1 LREASR
7 AAAHA
12 IWRAALAAGNVGP
25 LVDRALGR
33 LSVDPSHPSWRHVFV
48 FGCGKASGAM
58 AAAVERT
65 LGRRITE
72 GLVVVKDGYT
82 VPTARVVLRE
92 AGHPVPDA
100 RGQAAAEEIVRRVRP
115 AGADD
120 AVLFLVSG
128 GGSALTPAP
137 VRPITLAEKQET
149 TRLLLGAGATI
160 NELNAVRKH
169 VSLFKGGQLARA
181 AAPATLISLILSDV
195 IGDPLDVIAS
205 GPTAPDPTTFAEAL
219 AVLERRG
226 VGYLVSNAVRARLE
240 AGARGEVEET
250 PKPGDRAFERV
261 TNVVIGNNA
270 LVVAAAAVGG
280 WALLARARESI
291 VVPPAAPP
299 APTGPTA
306 TTSPT
311 PSTASTI
318 STNLH
323 PQRVASHLDTLGW
336 TIQLAAYAS
345 LDKALAHADRLA
357 ADAGVPAL
365 VTPAPQSGNG
375 PVWYRVLAGSYATR
389 AAAGSARAGLWRRG
403 IAGEGVGDLL
413 LAPYSYHAPA
423 GASLDTL
430 RRRGL
435 PAVRWSN
442 GVILLGAFEAPEQA
456 AYTQAALK
464 RAGVR
469 ANLLPRMGA
478 GGGGPP

>member
-1 LREASR
+1 MGGLEGPPNPPDRSSR
-7 AAAHA
+7 PGEPGARLVPPNPPERSSRRGEAAARLDAQA
-12 IWRAALAAGNVGP
+12 IWRAALAAGSVAP
-25 LVDRALGR
+25 LVDRALER
-33 LSVDPSHPSWRHVFV
+33 LRFDLTHPSWRHLLV

-82 VPTARVVLRE
+82 VATARVVLRE

-100 RGQAAAEEIVRRVRP
+100 RGQAAAEEIVRRVRS

-169 VSLFKGGQLARA
+169 LSLFKGGQLARA

-226 VGYLVSNAVRARLE
+226 VGHLVSNAVRARLE

-270 LVVAAAAVGG
+270 LVVDAAAAEARRLGYRAEVLTRSLQGEAREI
-280 WALLARARESI
+280 ALELVARARSLPPRSCLIAGGETTVTVRGRGRGGRCQEFALAAGLQLRRDDR
-291 VVPPAAPP
+291 VVVLAAG
-299 APTGPTA
+299 TDGTDGPTDA
-306 TTSPT
+306 AGAIADAETRARGERAGQAARRALDDNDAYTFLSAAGDLVVSGPT
-311 PSTASTI
+311 N
-318 STNLH
+318 TNL
-323 PQRVASHLDTLGW
+323 LDL
-336 TIQLAAYAS
+336 Y
-345 LDKALAHADRLA
+345 
-357 ADAGVPAL
+357 
-365 VTPAPQSGNG
+365 
-375 PVWYRVLAGSYATR
+375 
-389 AAAGSARAGLWRRG
+389 
-403 IAGEGVGDLL
+403 LL
-413 LAPYSYHAPA
+413 LR
-423 GASLDTL
+423 D
-430 RRRGL
+430 
-435 PAVRWSN
+435 
-442 GVILLGAFEAPEQA
+442 
-456 AYTQAALK
+456 
-464 RAGVR
+464 
-469 ANLLPRMGA
+469 
-478 GGGGPP
+478 

>member
-1 LREASR
+1 MGGLEGPPNPPDRSSRPGEPGARLVPPNPPDRSSCRGEAATR
-7 AAAHA
+7 LDAQA
-12 IWRAALAAGNVGP
+12 IWRAALAAGSVAP
-25 LVDRALGR
+25 LVDRALER
-33 LSVDPSHPSWRHVFV
+33 LRFDLTHPSWRHLLV

-100 RGQAAAEEIVRRVRP
+100 RGQAAAEEIVRRVRS

-169 VSLFKGGQLARA
+169 LSLFKGGQLARA

-219 AVLERRG
+219 TVLERRG
-226 VGYLVSNAVRARLE
+226 VGYLVPAAVRARLE

-250 PKPGDRAFERV
+250 PKPGDPAFERV

-270 LVVAAAAVGG
+270 LVVDAAAAEAQRLGYRAEVLTRSLQGEAREI
-280 WALLARARESI
+280 ALELVARARALPPRSCLIAGGETTVTVRGRGRGGRCQEFALAAALQLRPDDR
-291 VVPPAAPP
+291 VVVLAAG
-299 APTGPTA
+299 TDGTDGPTEA
-306 TTSPT
+306 AGGIADAETVARGERAGQAARRALDDNDAYTFLSAAGDLFVSGPT
-311 PSTASTI
+311 N
-318 STNLH
+318 TNL
-323 PQRVASHLDTLGW
+323 LDL
-336 TIQLAAYAS
+336 Y
-345 LDKALAHADRLA
+345 
-357 ADAGVPAL
+357 
-365 VTPAPQSGNG
+365 
-375 PVWYRVLAGSYATR
+375 
-389 AAAGSARAGLWRRG
+389 
-403 IAGEGVGDLL
+403 LL
-413 LAPYSYHAPA
+413 LR
-423 GASLDTL
+423 D
-430 RRRGL
+430 
-435 PAVRWSN
+435 
-442 GVILLGAFEAPEQA
+442 
-456 AYTQAALK
+456 
-464 RAGVR
+464 
-469 ANLLPRMGA
+469 
-478 GGGGPP
+478 